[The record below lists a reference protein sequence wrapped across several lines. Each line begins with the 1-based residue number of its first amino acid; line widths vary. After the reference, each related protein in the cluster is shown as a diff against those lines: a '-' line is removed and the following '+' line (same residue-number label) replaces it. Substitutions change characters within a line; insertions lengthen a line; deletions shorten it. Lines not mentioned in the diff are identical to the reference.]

1 MIAALARFRRRPPA
15 QRRLLVRAGL
25 ALAVMRVAVRLPF
38 RTLSRVMGLRRGET
52 MLVVE
57 PGDLARASAV
67 GWAVRA
73 AASYTP
79 WESTCLMQALAAA
92 ALLRRRGIDGTLYL
106 GVAKGSGAAEAI
118 TAHAWLRCGELV
130 LTGESERARYT
141 QIASFACTGG
151 GGGASASFLDHGPA
165 RAGV

>member
-15 QRRLLVRAGL
+15 QRRLLVRAGV
-25 ALAVMRVAVRLPF
+25 ALAVMRLAVRLPF
-38 RTLSRVMGLRRGET
+38 RTLRTIMGLHRGET
-52 MLVVE
+52 AEVVE
-57 PGDLARASAV
+57 PGALAHASAV

-92 ALLRRRGIDGTLYL
+92 ALLRHQRIDGTLYL
-106 GVAKGSGAAEAI
+106 GVAKETRTAEGM

-130 LTGESERARYT
+130 LTGAGERARYT
-141 QIASFACTGG
+141 PIASFACTGRAG
-151 GGGASASFLDHGPA
+151 RVGVVRKQSPAGAS
-165 RAGV
+165 V

>member
-15 QRRLLVRAGL
+15 QRRLLVRAGV
-25 ALAVMRVAVRLPF
+25 ALAVMRLAIRLPF

-52 MLVVE
+52 AEAVE
-57 PGDLARASAV
+57 PSALARASAV

-92 ALLRRRGIDGTLYL
+92 VLLRRWQIDGTLYL
-106 GVAKGSGAAEAI
+106 GVATETRAAEGM
-118 TAHAWLRCGELV
+118 TAHAWLRCGDLV
-130 LTGESERARYT
+130 LTGASERARYT
-141 QIASFACTGG
+141 PIASFVCTGRVDRTE
-151 GGGASASFLDHGPA
+151 AARNQSPA
-165 RAGV
+165 GAGV